1 MILSLLKKIPWW
13 GWAALGVA
21 ILFSWQSFSGWAASR
36 KLYDI
41 ALNQLRED
49 RTQIIEEKEAYIK
62 DCEDE
67 ISKLAGE
74 KEALR
79 KEKLII
85 QRQASESAAEVAR
98 LEGNV
103 HALER
108 QLQSITIGDD
118 PNKIVEDLR
127 RLGLKSIRIR
137 EK

>member
-1 MILSLLKKIPWW
+1 MILSLIKKIPWW

-36 KLYDI
+36 KLYDM

-103 HALER
+103 NALER
-108 QLQSITIGDD
+108 QLQNITVGDD
-118 PNKIVEDLR
+118 PDRLIDDLR
-127 RLGLKSIRIR
+127 KRGLSTIRR
-137 EK
+137 HR

>member
-1 MILSLLKKIPWW
+1 MILNLMKKIPWW

-36 KLYDI
+36 KLYDM

-49 RTQIIEEKEAYIK
+49 KTRIIEEKEVYIK

-67 ISKLAGE
+67 ISKLVGE
-74 KEALR
+74 KEGLK

-85 QRQASESAAEVAR
+85 QRQASESAVEVAR

-118 PNKIVEDLR
+118 PDRLVDDLR
-127 RLGLKSIRIR
+127 KRGLSTIRR
-137 EK
+137 HR

>member
-1 MILSLLKKIPWW
+1 MILSLIKKIPWW

-36 KLYDI
+36 KLYDM

-74 KEALR
+74 KEALK

-85 QRQASESAAEVAR
+85 QRQASESAAEIAR

-103 HALER
+103 NALER
-108 QLQSITIGDD
+108 QLQNITVGDD
-118 PNKIVEDLR
+118 PDRLIDDLR
-127 RLGLKSIRIR
+127 KRGLSTIHRHR
-137 EK
+137 

>member
-1 MILSLLKKIPWW
+1 MILNLMKKIPWW
-13 GWAALGVA
+13 GWAALGIA
-21 ILFSWQSFSGWAASR
+21 ILFSWQSISGWAASR
-36 KLYDI
+36 KLYDM

-67 ISKLAGE
+67 ISRLAGE
-74 KEALR
+74 KEALK

-103 HALER
+103 YALER
-108 QLQSITIGDD
+108 QLREITIGDD
-118 PNKIVEDLR
+118 PDRLIDDLR
-127 RLGLKSIRIR
+127 KRGLSTIRR
-137 EK
+137 HQ

>member
-1 MILSLLKKIPWW
+1 MILSLIKKIPWW
-13 GWAALGVA
+13 GYVALGVA
-21 ILFSWQSFSGWAASR
+21 ILFSWQFISGWAASR
-36 KLYDI
+36 KLYDM

-98 LEGNV
+98 LEGNI

-108 QLQSITIGDD
+108 QLQSITIGDNPD
-118 PNKIVEDLR
+118 YLLDDLR
-127 RLGLKSIRIR
+127 KRGLSTIRR
-137 EK
+137 HR

>member
-1 MILSLLKKIPWW
+1 MILSLIKKIPWW

-36 KLYDI
+36 KLYDM

-74 KEALR
+74 KEALK

-85 QRQASESAAEVAR
+85 QRQASESAAEIAR

-103 HALER
+103 NALER
-108 QLQSITIGDD
+108 QLQNITVGDD
-118 PNKIVEDLR
+118 PDRLIDDLR
-127 RLGLKSIRIR
+127 KRGLSTIRR
-137 EK
+137 HR